1 MSKSVEIENL
11 SPLIARDRAD
21 NGDRQAYEAE
31 AGSDPDTVIYR
42 ISGAFFFG
50 AASTV
55 GSVLDRI
62 DDRRKNFVIDFSAV
76 PFLDSTAANVI
87 EGAAR
92 KAQKAGVRVYVTGTS
107 RQVRR
112 TLLGHGV
119 RRPLVRYAP
128 TVADA
133 VQRLGNAHGETAP

>member
-1 MSKSVEIENL
+1 
-11 SPLIARDRAD
+11 
-21 NGDRQAYEAE
+21 
-31 AGSDPDTVIYR
+31 
-42 ISGAFFFG
+42 
-50 AASTV
+50 
-55 GSVLDRI
+55 VLDRI

-133 VQRLGNAHGETAP
+133 VQRLGNAEGEGAP